1 MTDHALSLSIPTLL
15 ETKSDHCRLRIRFN
29 QLSKERRLLTCLL
42 ILFAII
48 MCGLLVGI
56 FILSWA
62 LHGKLIKLNSFNSKL
77 IRRKKKRGK
86 KSFYLFH

>member
-1 MTDHALSLSIPTLL
+1 MSDHAISLSSSIPTLL
-15 ETKSDHCRLRIRFN
+15 ETKSDNCRLRARFN
-29 QLSKERRLLTCLL
+29 RLSKERRFLTCLL

-62 LHGKLIKLNSFNSKL
+62 FQGKLFSSL
-77 IRRKKKRGK
+77 RRNILLQKKKK
-86 KSFYLFH
+86 IKTFNAMK